1 MRAALKSS
9 LTALKRFMLGVFLV
23 AVVVTS
29 EALGSSPGS
38 RRALMAD
45 PSATIAFV
53 HQGEV
58 DTVDV
63 VDSRGARVR
72 ELMQD
77 AGAVEVVAVEGHR
90 SGLDWSRD
98 GRRMLVRSNRGLRAL
113 ERDGSFS
120 PVPFGRSCDLGSQV
134 SWSPDSKRVACEAA
148 TASASSAP
156 RAFAACFGT
165 LAPATRRNTSPLGRR
180 MDARSPMS
188 RGSKPAKSGYT
199 TSRATCRGRIPST
212 SGGALVHAPTWS
224 PNSELLAFS
233 NHCRSGCKPTIW
245 TVHRDGHGLKRVILD
260 GLRPAWSPDG
270 KEMAFDSGR
279 DGDFEIFVLTLATG
293 NVRQLTRNH
302 VDDLSAV
309 WR

>member
-1 MRAALKSS
+1 LTST
-9 LTALKRFMLGVFLV
+9 LTALKRLTLGAFLV
-23 AVVVTS
+23 AMAITS

-45 PSATIAFV
+45 PSAAIAFV

-77 AGAVEVVAVEGHR
+77 AGAVTVVVAEGHR
-90 SGLDWSRD
+90 SGLDWSSD

-120 PVPFGRSCDLGSQV
+120 AVPFGRSCDIGNPV
-134 SWSPDSKRVACEAA
+134 SWSPDGKRVACQAGDGINIISPSGVLSLFRDA
-148 TASASSAP
+148 GVGDSSKYEPSWSPDGRSLAYVEGIDGGEI
-156 RAFAACFGT
+156 RIYDFA
-165 LAPATRRNTSPLGRR
+165 RKV
-180 MDARSPMS
+180 S
-188 RGSKPAKSGYT
+188 R
-199 TSRATCRGRIPST
+199 RIPST
-212 SGGALVHAPTWS
+212 SGRALVHAPTWS
-224 PNSELLAFS
+224 PDSKLLAFS
-233 NHCRSGCKPTIW
+233 NHCFSGCKPTIW
-245 TVHRDGHGLKRVILD
+245 VVHPDGRGLKRVIVD

-270 KEMAFDSGR
+270 REMVFDSGR
-279 DGDFEIFVLTLATG
+279 DGDFEIFVVTLATG
-293 NVRQLTRNH
+293 KVRQLTRNH